1 MYSAAQVDQMFQN
14 WRAEGWTKEQLIV
27 KTAEAEMDWPY
38 VWGAVGAQCTPEK
51 REYYMNRSA
60 IGEKDREMIRKR
72 CPVLSNKQGSCEGCE
87 YFPGNARTLIDDC
100 QGFVKQVMSRVSV
113 SFTGGG
119 CTSMWNNN
127 GNWSEKGKLEN
138 MPLDKVCCVFI
149 ANGDKMDHIGIHI
162 GQGVV
167 IHCSV
172 YVRKGKVPDRAWG
185 WSHYAIPKGLS
196 GDTPMPKHVTI
207 RKGDSG
213 EEVRI
218 CQEYLIRLGYNLDP
232 YGADGKFGKK
242 TQAVVKEFQTV
253 SGLKADGIVGPLTW
267 EALENAVGPEPGSKL
282 YTVTIHHL
290 PGPQAQA
297 LKERYDG
304 AVEIIEE
311 G

>member
-1 MYSAAQVDQMFQN
+1 
-14 WRAEGWTKEQLIV
+14 
-27 KTAEAEMDWPY
+27 
-38 VWGAVGAQCTPEK
+38 
-51 REYYMNRSA
+51 
-60 IGEKDREMIRKR
+60 
-72 CPVLSNKQGSCEGCE
+72 
-87 YFPGNARTLIDDC
+87 
-100 QGFVKQVMSRVSV
+100 
-113 SFTGGG
+113 
-119 CTSMWNNN
+119 
-127 GNWSEKGKLEN
+127 
-138 MPLDKVCCVFI
+138 
-149 ANGDKMDHIGIHI
+149 
-162 GQGVV
+162 
-167 IHCSV
+167 
-172 YVRKGKVPDRAWG
+172 
-185 WSHYAIPKGLS
+185 
-196 GDTPMPKHVTI
+196 MPKHVTI

-267 EALENAVGPEPGSKL
+267 EALENAVGPEPGSNL